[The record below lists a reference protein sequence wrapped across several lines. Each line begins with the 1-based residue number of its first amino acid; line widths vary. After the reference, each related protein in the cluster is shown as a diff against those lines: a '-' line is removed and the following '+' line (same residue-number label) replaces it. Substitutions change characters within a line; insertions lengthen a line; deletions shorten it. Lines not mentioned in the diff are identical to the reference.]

1 MADIPQGK
9 QECLRYGPSRQ
20 DAGATSG
27 WRSSPRRSTLG
38 LANVL

>member
-1 MADIPQGK
+1 MVMVSQILVWLTFYCMADIPQGK

-27 WRSSPRRSTLG
+27 
-38 LANVL
+38 